1 MKFLQSFEAMDIDH
15 RPVYD
20 QSGKDKQRVM
30 FRIDDRQRA
39 KAIYDMIS
47 LHGQKYLEDTDQVM
61 QIYFLLP
68 EKKFE
73 EYADQAAEKY
83 YEEEERQRKDRE
95 EQWKNEKE
103 ARSQQQNQKQ

>member
-47 LHGQKYLEDTDQVM
+47 LHG
-61 QIYFLLP
+61 
-68 EKKFE
+68 
-73 EYADQAAEKY
+73 
-83 YEEEERQRKDRE
+83 
-95 EQWKNEKE
+95 
-103 ARSQQQNQKQ
+103 